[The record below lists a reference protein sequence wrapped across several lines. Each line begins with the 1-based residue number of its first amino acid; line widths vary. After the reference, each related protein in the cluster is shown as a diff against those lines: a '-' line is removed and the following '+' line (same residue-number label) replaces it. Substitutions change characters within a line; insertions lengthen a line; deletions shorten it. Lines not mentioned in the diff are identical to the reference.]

1 MPEPA
6 KRHAK
11 ILRSG
16 EYSLDPHKFVIQTP
30 KIFKRT
36 KEQEIDESTQ
46 RIDELRTEIADLEKQ
61 INEKNEKADHDA
73 EEILLKAEQEAER
86 IVDNA
91 EKNAF
96 ERVQKSLD
104 DKENV
109 ILEKNS
115 ESDQILEVA
124 KTDAQKIVDGS
135 HTEAEDIREEARKV
149 GFAQGME
156 EGFQEAKLD
165 VQHMVER
172 LHSIVAA
179 TLEER
184 ENILIHSERQV
195 LNLVITMVEKV
206 VKRLTSEEKEVVINN
221 VKEALQLIRGSMRV
235 YIHVNPEDYHY
246 TIRHKE
252 EFISMIEGKPEVKF
266 FENPK
271 VDRGGVYIETD
282 TGEVDATI
290 ASQLNDII
298 EKIKFYMPIQVTS
311 DISKKKITQSP
322 QPQTFEDELNN
333 MEAVDSR
340 AAESAAAIPQFRR
353 DSQGTPPSITQ
364 FGTVPKEPPA
374 AAPVVQPAPQPVQQ
388 APAPQ
393 PVQQTPVQTPMPV
406 QQAPAAQPKPVQ
418 QTPVQTPP
426 PVQQAPAA
434 QPKPVQQAPAAQPQP
449 APIRKSPEQ
458 IEEERKRQ
466 IAADA
471 LKPVDNAQLNTGDV
485 PDFIGSPPEVKM
497 PLPKQEPPHP
507 KAEPKT
513 QEEPVKEALV
523 VEAPLSEDFLNSIDD
538 IEIPDIDISNLQDD
552 YGGENDLS
560 ETKAQVESG

>member
-135 HTEAEDIREEARKV
+135 HTEAEGIREEARKQ
-149 GFAQGME
+149 GFERGME

-206 VKRLTSEEKEVVINN
+206 VKRLTAEEKEVVINN

-298 EKIKFYMPIQVTS
+298 DKIKFYMPIQVTS
-311 DISKKKITQSP
+311 DITKKKITQSP
-322 QPQTFEDELNN
+322 QPQTFEDELNK
-333 MEAVDSR
+333 MEAVDSK
-340 AAESAAAIPQFRR
+340 AAESAAAIPNFRR
-353 DSQGTPPSITQ
+353 DSQGNPSSITQ
-364 FGTVPKEPPA
+364 FGSVPKEPPA
-374 AAPVVQPAPQPVQQ
+374 AAPVAQPAPPAPQPTVQSAPIQTPPPAQQPKPIEQTPVQSPQPVQQ

-393 PVQQTPVQTPMPV
+393 P
-406 QQAPAAQPKPVQ
+406 KP
-418 QTPVQTPP
+418 T
-426 PVQQAPAA
+426 
-434 QPKPVQQAPAAQPQP
+434 PQP
-449 APIRKSPEQ
+449 APVKKSPEQ
-458 IEEERKRQ
+458 IEEERKRR

-485 PDFIGSPPEVKM
+485 PDFVGSPPEVKM
-497 PLPKQEPPHP
+497 PLPKQEPPQP

-513 QEEPVKEALV
+513 GDAPVKEAQV
-523 VEAPLSEDFLNSIDD
+523 VEAPLSDDFLNSIDD

-552 YGGENDLS
+552 DGGENDLS

>member
-16 EYSLDPHKFVIQTP
+16 EYSLDAHKFVIQTP

-36 KEQEIDESTQ
+36 KEQEIDESSK
-46 RIDELRTEIADLEKQ
+46 RIEELRSEISDLEKQ

-73 EEILLKAEQEAER
+73 EEIIMKAEQEAER
-86 IVDNA
+86 IVEGA
-91 EKNAF
+91 EKTAF

-104 DKENV
+104 EKENV

-115 ESDQILEVA
+115 ESDQIIEVA
-124 KTDAQKIVDGS
+124 KTDGQKIIEGS
-135 HTEAEDIREEARKV
+135 QIEAERIREEARKA
-149 GFAQGME
+149 GFDHGLEQ
-156 EGFQEAKLD
+156 GFQEAKVD

-172 LHSIVAA
+172 LHSIINA

-184 ENILIHSERQV
+184 ESILIHSERQV
-195 LNLVITMVEKV
+195 LNLVVTMVEKV
-206 VKRLTSEEKEVVINN
+206 VKRLTNEEREVVINN
-221 VKEALQLIRGSMRV
+221 IKEALQLIRGSMRV

-246 TIRHKE
+246 TINHKE

-311 DISKKKITQSP
+311 EISKKKITPSP
-322 QPQTFEDELNN
+322 QTPSFEQELNK
-333 MEAVDSR
+333 MEAVDSK
-340 AAESAAAIPQFRR
+340 AAESAAAIPQFHRE
-353 DSQGTPPSITQ
+353 SQGTPPSITQ
-364 FGTVPKEPPA
+364 FGTVPKETPP
-374 AAPVVQPAPQPVQQ
+374 VQPAPQPAPVMQPQ
-388 APAPQ
+388 PVPQTAQPAPQ
-393 PVQQTPVQTPMPV
+393 PAPQTTPPP
-406 QQAPAAQPKPVQ
+406 APAQPAPQNVQPAPAQPKPAPQ
-418 QTPVQTPP
+418 NIQPAPV
-426 PVQQAPAA
+426 
-434 QPKPVQQAPAAQPQP
+434 QPKPAPQTGQPTPQ
-449 APIRKSPEQ
+449 KKTPEQ
-458 IEEERKRQ
+458 IDEERKRK
-466 IAADA
+466 IAEDA
-471 LKPVDNAQLNTGDV
+471 LKTVDNAQLNKGDV
-485 PDFIGSPPEVKM
+485 PDFVGSPPEPKM
-497 PLPKQEPPHP
+497 PLPKQETPPP

-513 QEEPVKEALV
+513 PEAPVKEATV

-538 IEIPDIDISNLQDD
+538 IEIPDIDISHIRDD
-552 YGGENDLS
+552 NGGENDVS

>member
-322 QPQTFEDELNN
+322 LPQTFEDELNN

-374 AAPVVQPAPQPVQQ
+374 AAPVEQPAPPAPQPVQQ
-388 APAPQ
+388 AP
-393 PVQQTPVQTPMPV
+393 VQQAPVQTPL
-406 QQAPAAQPKPVQ
+406 PAQ
-418 QTPVQTPP
+418 QT
-426 PVQQAPAA
+426 PAA

-513 QEEPVKEALV
+513 PEEPVKEALV